1 MSSFSLLHVIYI
13 IADWQ
18 VGIVR
23 HRLDRITPMDILNTY
38 YATITGSDGA
48 QHTADIELGLDPETI
63 SYQQVGN
70 TLSRLNTT
78 NTENIP
84 QYIKDNHILFIYT
97 LENGTKVAYED
108 GYVIHSVQPKRKTTQ

>member
-1 MSSFSLLHVIYI
+1 MESKLIS
-13 IADWQ
+13 
-18 VGIVR
+18 
-23 HRLDRITPMDILNTY
+23 ILNKY
-38 YATITGSDGA
+38 HATVTGPDGA

-84 QYIKDNHILFIYT
+84 QYIKDNHILFIYA
-97 LENGTKVAYED
+97 LKDGTKVAYED
-108 GYVIHSVQPKRKTTQ
+108 GYVIRSVQPKRKTTQ